1 MFSSQESYCN
11 NFSST
16 RSSKTW
22 LFQPTWLT
30 QITNWHKVN
39 NLVMNF
45 CRRNIMNDLWINF
58 HEWDQIL
65 NNIFHGWFLFCIE
78 ISWNFIHESAT
89 VVSTKNSWMTFY
101 DVHSWHVNESL
112 WMLKVKMNICGWR
125 KILSDI
131 LCMNSFHF
139 EIAWSFLWLF
149 HQTMKRR
156 HSL

>member
-1 MFSSQESYCN
+1 MVVLIYVATGTILLFLNSRSVAIELLSYFCLFEFSINVFLSKD
-11 NFSST
+11 FSST

-45 CRRNIMNDLWINF
+45 CRWNIMNDLWINF

-65 NNIFHGWFLFCIE
+65 NNIFHGWSLFCIE

-89 VVSTKNSWMTFY
+89 IVSTKI
-101 DVHSWHVNESL
+101 HRWHF
-112 WMLKVKMNICGWR
+112 MMFIHG
-125 KILSDI
+125 
-131 LCMNSFHF
+131 M
-139 EIAWSFLWLF
+139 
-149 HQTMKRR
+149 
-156 HSL
+156 